1 MRTAIATVS
10 LSGTL
15 TEKLTAASR
24 AGFDGVEIFEND
36 LLASRLAPEE
46 VRERCADLGLSI
58 DLYQPMRDM
67 EAVPEE
73 EFSRNLR
80 RARRKFE
87 VMRRL
92 GADTVLVCSS
102 VHAAAVDDDELAA
115 RQLSQLADLAQEFG
129 IRVAY
134 EALAWGRHVSTYD
147 HAWRIVEA
155 ADHPAL
161 GTCLDSFHILSRG
174 SDPKAIADIPGE
186 KIFFLQLADAPLLAM
201 DVLQWSWHYRCFPGQ
216 GGFDVAGL
224 VRHVLRA
231 GYDGPL
237 SLEVFND
244 VFRQAEAGPA
254 AVDAHRSL
262 LVLQESLGSVELPG
276 PVVPTG
282 VAFAELVTPD
292 AEPVSEVLGA
302 LGFARTARHR
312 SKPVDLWEQGEAR
325 VLVNTGPAVR
335 REGTGLA
342 AIGLESPD
350 PAGAA
355 RRAEALLSP
364 VLPRRRATTD
374 APLDAVAAPDGTE
387 LFFCAT
393 GRPELPD
400 WRGDFEDV
408 VHTATTPGVH
418 AASGYGA
425 HPATAPGAHVATGSG
440 VPAATGR
447 GARDVTGLG
456 TQDAPG
462 LGAYTATEPGA
473 CAPKQPGAHAR
484 TTPGGQAASEP
495 DAQDTPAP
503 DAHTATTPGVHTAT
517 EPGAPAATR
526 PRAHTAPKPDAQDT
540 TAPGAQ
546 NTTAPDAHT
555 APTPHVTRIDH
566 LALVQPWHQF
576 DEAALFHRSVL
587 GLSAQESVDVAD
599 PYGLLR
605 SRAVANGDG
614 SVRIVLSVG
623 AAPRDDTV
631 HAQHIALATDDVV
644 AAARRFLAAGGRLL
658 PIPANYYDDLAA
670 RFEFADGE
678 LETYREL
685 GILYDRDAHGE
696 FRHCYTRTVGRVFF
710 ELVQRDGGH
719 RGYGA
724 QNAPVRLA
732 AQHLTGG

>member
-1 MRTAIATVS
+1 MPTEARYQKVRTSIATVS
-10 LSGTL
+10 LSGSL

-36 LLASRLAPEE
+36 LLASPLTPEE
-46 VRERCADLGLSI
+46 IRARCADLGLTV
-58 DLYQPMRDM
+58 DLYQPMRDI

-73 EFSRNLR
+73 EFARNLR
-80 RARRKFE
+80 RARHKFE
-87 VMRRL
+87 LMRRL

-102 VHAAAVDDDELAA
+102 VHPLAVDDDALAA
-115 RQLSQLADLAQEFG
+115 EHLSRLADLAQDFG
-129 IRVAY
+129 VRVAY

-147 HAWRIVEA
+147 HAWHVVETA
-155 ADHPAL
+155 GHPAL

-174 SDPKAIADIPGE
+174 SDPKGIEDIPGE

-201 DVLQWSWHYRCFPGQ
+201 DVLQWSRHYRCFPGQ

-224 VRHVLRA
+224 VQHVLRT

-244 VFRQAEAGPA
+244 VFRQAEAGPT

-262 LVLQESLGSVELPG
+262 LVLQEKVGLVDLPA

-292 AEPVSEVLGA
+292 AEPVADVLGA
-302 LGFARTARHR
+302 LGFTRAARHHG
-312 SKPVDLWEQGEAR
+312 KPVDLWQQGEAR
-325 VLVNTGPAVR
+325 ILVNTGTAVR
-335 REGTGLA
+335 RGDGTGLA

-355 RRAEALLSP
+355 RRAEALLAP
-364 VLPRRRATTD
+364 VLPRRRAERD

-393 GRPELPD
+393 GRPGLPD
-400 WRGDFEDV
+400 WRADFED
-408 VHTATTPGVH
+408 
-418 AASGYGA
+418 
-425 HPATAPGAHVATGSG
+425 TG
-440 VPAATGR
+440 
-447 GARDVTGLG
+447 
-456 TQDAPG
+456 Q
-462 LGAYTATEPGA
+462 
-473 CAPKQPGAHAR
+473 
-484 TTPGGQAASEP
+484 
-495 DAQDTPAP
+495 
-503 DAHTATTPGVHTAT
+503 
-517 EPGAPAATR
+517 
-526 PRAHTAPKPDAQDT
+526 RAERA
-540 TAPGAQ
+540 G
-546 NTTAPDAHT
+546 
-555 APTPHVTRIDH
+555 VTRIDH
-566 LALVQPWHQF
+566 LALVQPWHHF
-576 DEAALFHRSVL
+576 DEATLFHRSVL

-605 SRAVANGDG
+605 SRAVTGDDG
-614 SVRIVLSVG
+614 GVRIALSVG
-623 AAPRDDTV
+623 AAPADDTV
-631 HAQHIALATDDVV
+631 HAQHIALATPDVV
-644 AAARRFLAAGGRLL
+644 AAARRFRAAGGPLL
-658 PIPANYYDDLAA
+658 PMPANYYDDLAA

-710 ELVQRDGGH
+710 ELVQRDGGY

-724 QNAPVRLA
+724 ANAPVRLA
-732 AQHLTGG
+732 AQHAVRRLTGG